1 MDSKQQ
7 TLRSSNDSASM
18 IFARHVAN
26 EVMLINNVGRRKRLQ
41 IEIQQLII
49 NAQVEDGCI

>member
-49 NAQVEDGCI
+49 DAQVEDGCI